1 MPIDYFPR
9 SSDGEIIGPGT
20 SARMRMCAAGNHA
33 PCSAQAAAQTLQEEQ
48 GEMADWFHMP
58 ASRVVVTRPPQAGDE
73 QSSSEV

>member
-1 MPIDYFPR
+1 MPVDYFPR

-20 SARMRMCAAGNHA
+20 IARMRLSAAGNHA

-58 ASRVVVTRPPQAGDE
+58 ASRVVVTRPPRAGDE